1 MVSGSPI
8 EKMLERNKPRLE
20 ERNWMVRRRRPAG
33 LRSSEMGFLD
43 VCFLVS
49 AGVYILGIRISS
61 SWRSIGESH
70 VEGSGH

>member
-8 EKMLERNKPRLE
+8 EKMLERNKPRSE

-43 VCFLVS
+43 V
-49 AGVYILGIRISS
+49 AGWTWVFWFQQGCIF
-61 SWRSIGESH
+61 WRG
-70 VEGSGH
+70 V